1 MSDDSGYRDIA
12 AEILEQKAR
21 EKMSD
26 KFDFFA
32 GCALSGLLAG
42 ALNIPAEKTGGQ
54 TLDYDWACRK
64 AYELADM
71 MMKERQKAP

>member
-1 MSDDSGYRDIA
+1 MSDDSGFRNLPEEW
-12 AEILEQKAR
+12 AENALR